1 MIDPEAPSNPVPALD
16 TLVADQR
23 ELFDEL
29 EAGFGTRVDVVLWT
43 HKAHVRTLGQ
53 LPDSWSRSLL
63 GNRYRVSAL
72 LDDGDARDRAT
83 KYAPDDERARSERRM
98 ISDDRLLEACRDAM
112 QLLGEFAQEHP
123 EEESVDGRQK
133 YLAMRPAL
141 DDLVTRQRASLKR
154 VLGRDGNPD
163 GLRDHDEL
171 SSWVRGVIR
180 STKGVDGGI
189 SRSAMWDLFWRSAL
203 LGDPSSPS
211 LHLLLAEDVISI
223 MNRSIRETA
232 TASREA
238 VEEDRVTH
246 GPLDT

>member
-1 MIDPEAPSNPVPALD
+1 MTDPVPALD
-16 TLVADQR
+16 TLAADQR
-23 ELFDEL
+23 VLYEDL
-29 EAGFGTRVDVVLWT
+29 EAGFSSRVDVVLWC

-53 LPDSWSRSLL
+53 LPDSWSRELL
-63 GNRYRVSAL
+63 GDRYRVAAL
-72 LDDGDARDRAT
+72 LDDDCERGRAT
-83 KYAPDDERARSERRM
+83 KYAPDDQRARRERQM
-98 ISDDRLLEACRDAM
+98 IGDDQLLTACRDAM

-123 EEESVDGRQK
+123 DDESIDGPQR

-141 DDLVTRQRASLKR
+141 DDLVRRQRGSLKR
-154 VLGRDGNPD
+154 VLGRDGNPG
-163 GLRDHDEL
+163 GLQSHDEI

-211 LHLLLAEDVISI
+211 LHLLLAEDVISV

>member
-1 MIDPEAPSNPVPALD
+1 MLGDD
-16 TLVADQR
+16 TL
-23 ELFDEL
+23 L
-29 EAGFGTRVDVVLWT
+29 T
-43 HKAHVRTLGQ
+43 
-53 LPDSWSRSLL
+53 
-63 GNRYRVSAL
+63 
-72 LDDGDARDRAT
+72 
-83 KYAPDDERARSERRM
+83 
-98 ISDDRLLEACRDAM
+98 ACRDAM
-112 QLLGEFAQEHP
+112 QLLGDVAQEHP
-123 EEESVDGRQK
+123 DDESIDGPQR

-141 DDLVTRQRASLKR
+141 DDLVRRQWGSLKR
-154 VLGRDGNPD
+154 VLGRDGNPG
-163 GLRDHDEL
+163 GLQDHDEI

-180 STKGVDGGI
+180 ATKGVDGGI
-189 SRSAMWDLFWRSAL
+189 SRSAIWDLFWKSAL